1 MFLDVHPKNPDSKT
15 GLGPELEQDVSMS
28 AALCVISEWRVLV
41 KINYSENED
50 KLCRGRGGFPSLNLL

>member
-41 KINYSENED
+41 KIN
-50 KLCRGRGGFPSLNLL
+50 

>member
-15 GLGPELEQDVSMS
+15 ELGPELEQDVSMS

-41 KINYSENED
+41 NED
-50 KLCRGRGGFPSLNLL
+50 KLCRGGFPSLNLL